1 MYAQSKYYIL
11 VKGNKKPS
19 KILKSLLHVC
29 KSDTNKTNHLNVEIY
44 RCELKNKPSCC
55 ESKSSFS
62 TFHLLSYCFKT
73 VFVFFFFFI
82 FLFKSNSRVFFQQ
95 YLQHHFTN
103 RSKSRSVSKLWK
115 AAVII
120 QTNFNLPQQYF
131 IIYRALSK
139 AWDKRGRFCTG
150 GWNHLEINF
159 ISQECLLK
167 LNKFIATVSYK
178 YPYNCYIYFYRIAFF
193 LIIMS

>member
-1 MYAQSKYYIL
+1 M
-11 VKGNKKPS
+11 NW
-19 KILKSLLHVC
+19 
-29 KSDTNKTNHLNVEIY
+29 KTNPAAVKVNL
-44 RCELKNKPSCC
+44 RTRL
-55 ESKSSFS
+55 
-62 TFHLLSYCFKT
+62 
-73 VFVFFFFFI
+73 FI
-82 FLFKSNSRVFFQQ
+82 FLVIVLKRYLYSFSFLFSCLNLTQGFFFNNIFNIILQTAQRVW
-95 YLQHHFTN
+95 
-103 RSKSRSVSKLWK
+103 SVSKLWK
-115 AAVII
+115 VAVII
-120 QTNFNLPQQYF
+120 QTNFNLPQ
-131 IIYRALSK
+131 RSK